1 MLDDSDRR
9 PNLADEFL
17 HFGGL
22 PPAAVDVLWQRAA
35 FTGEQPRQAPGDE
48 LVDLLAASAGNGPA
62 LFRLGGALRDPG
74 RIERLAA
81 DIDAAPFLD
90 GLAHNPH
97 TPRDLATSLRWQ
109 HGTELQ
115 QQRARSETTDD
126 PGLAARHGAA
136 RRLAEL
142 LLDPATAARAR
153 THIEACGD
161 KVRHQVLDWLRR
173 EGHGGK
179 ADDLTAAWLGP
190 DATIRLGADDI
201 AAYLSPH
208 NLEAR
213 LDIELYAAG
222 DLDEAV
228 PQAPAL
234 LSRLAARLTAPAAVY
249 AYSFDSPAAQ
259 LLAAW
264 SNTGLGSHL
273 RWTLAFRRPPDGS
286 VRHPNPQRHQPPPVD
301 LQLARALGE
310 TGDALAALA
319 TDDPRTTTQDLIPAL
334 AQARPRMSAL
344 WLAGQCPHR
353 PRPGEVLALAEAL
366 DGAARSALTEALMQP
381 EAAAANAVDALPWAA
396 EVAME
401 LNLRP
406 CLGAPVSL
414 AVAAVLY
421 DAALETLGTR
431 SHAWTAAFALLEN
444 FDGAGRDW
452 LAAAASVSA

>member
-1 MLDDSDRR
+1 MLDDSHRW
-9 PNLADEFL
+9 PNLADDFL

-22 PPAAVDVLWQRAA
+22 PPEAVDALWQHAA

-74 RIERLAA
+74 RIELLAG
-81 DIDAAPFLD
+81 DIDAEPFLE

-97 TPRDLATSLRWQ
+97 TPRNVATSRGWQ
-109 HGTELQ
+109 HGTDLQ
-115 QQRARSETTDD
+115 RQRALAETTDD
-126 PGLAARHGAA
+126 PAFAAEHRAA

-142 LLDPATAARAR
+142 LVRPAAAARAR
-153 THIEACGD
+153 AHIDDCD
-161 KVRHQVLDWLRR
+161 DQVRHQVIDWLRR
-173 EGHGGK
+173 EGHGAAAGRLL
-179 ADDLTAAWLGP
+179 ADWFGP
-190 DATIRLGADDI
+190 DATIMLGADDI
-201 AAYLSPH
+201 AEYLSPR

-213 LDIELYAAG
+213 LEIELYAAG

-228 PQAPAL
+228 PQAPAD

-273 RWTLAFRRPPDGS
+273 RWTQNYRRPPGRA
-286 VRHPNPQRHQPPPVD
+286 VRHPNPQRHQPQPVD
-301 LQLARALGE
+301 LELARALGE
-310 TGDALAALA
+310 SGDALAALV

-334 AQARPRMSAL
+334 AQARPRMSAQ
-344 WLAGQCPHR
+344 WLDGQCPHR
-353 PRPGEVLALAEAL
+353 PRPGEVRALAAVL
-366 DGAARSALTEALMQP
+366 DGAARSALTEALIEP
-381 EAAAANAVDALPWAA
+381 DRFTLNTADALPWAA
-396 EVAME
+396 EIAME

-406 CLGAPVSL
+406 YLGGTVPL
-414 AVAAVLY
+414 PVAAILH
-421 DAALETLGTR
+421 DAALEALGTR
-431 SHAWTAAFALLEN
+431 AHAWTAAFALLEN

-452 LAAAASVSA
+452 LAAASAVST